1 MRRIPTFFFGQR
13 IKCHSLRISFALR
26 RLLSLESKKGSG
38 NPKAQ
43 CFLSP
48 AHLTSFSY
56 QYSKIYLI
64 FSWLPTCMA
73 VETLVHVKNV
83 KPQLILLLFTLY
95 QERSCSALTEALKSR
110 ASVQVSDVLILAC
123 QRWTCFFWL
132 VKQQPIDQS
141 NCQAAMLSLLPRYHA
156 SMTETRADAPNFSI
170 LDQISYQKSAIYFI
184 DANSPKISTVQLS
197 WRCKPHILQTVD
209 VSKTPSSLILFWGL
223 LKSHQCS

>member
-43 CFLSP
+43 CFLSLV
-48 AHLTSFSY
+48 HLTSFSY
-56 QYSKIYLI
+56 KYSKIYLI
-64 FSWLPTCMA
+64 FNWLPTCMA

-95 QERSCSALTEALKSR
+95 QECSCSALTEALKSR
-110 ASVQVSDVLILAC
+110 ASVQISDVLILSMSEMNLFILIGRATAN
-123 QRWTCFFWL
+123 W
-132 VKQQPIDQS
+132 PIKMS
-141 NCQAAMLSLLPRYHA
+141 SSHSIIATIA
-156 SMTETRADAPNFSI
+156 SMTETMADAPNFSI
-170 LDQISYQKSAIYFI
+170 LDQISYQKSAIHFI
-184 DANSPKISTVQLS
+184 GAISPKISTVQQS
-197 WRCKPHILQTVD
+197 RRCKPHILQTID